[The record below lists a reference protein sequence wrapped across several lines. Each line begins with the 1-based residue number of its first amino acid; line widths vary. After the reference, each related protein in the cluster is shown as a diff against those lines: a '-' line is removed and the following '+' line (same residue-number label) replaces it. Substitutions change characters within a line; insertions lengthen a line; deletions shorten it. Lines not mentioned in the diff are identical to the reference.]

1 MHAFLNPTR
10 TAARASGTAPLAQ
23 RLSAQL
29 ADLNAAAL
37 GQPVIDK
44 AKTCLYDLIGCA
56 FEARDKPW
64 SRQALAMA
72 APLAAG
78 QDGGASI
85 IGSVQASSFADA
97 AFVNAVMGHGLVRE
111 DMHAA
116 SISHLGVAVIPAV
129 LALSQ
134 RRRVSG
140 ADFLAAMVAG
150 YEVGAQIG
158 RVVMD
163 PQRAR
168 IFRPTGITGPLAA
181 AAAGARLLRL
191 DAAQAAS
198 AIALAANTTAGFNQW
213 GHTGGSEM
221 FFHPGFA
228 ARNGVSAVLLAE
240 AGAFGSPDALEGE
253 SGLFAAHGKRDAA
266 AAMRL
271 FDGQPEILAVYHKP
285 VPACNFAQTACLA
298 ALVLARAGRCPA
310 ERIAAIRILVPRAGA
325 TYPGCDF
332 LGPYA
337 HVLQAKMS
345 IQYNVAAALLTG
357 AVTEANFDLLQ
368 DVQLQR
374 LLAVTRLEVDQA
386 MTRDYPGR
394 QGGAVEIRLA
404 DGTVRAHRLDDVVN
418 ASPAEVL
425 ARFRSA
431 AAARIGSAGAAR
443 IEALV
448 TCLEHGDDAGQL
460 AASLAAATRPA
471 RAGATSPAGQARAN
485 GIAQ

>member
-1 MHAFLNPTR
+1 M
-10 TAARASGTAPLAQ
+10 AARASGASPLAQ

-29 ADLNAAAL
+29 ADLNMARL

-56 FEARDKPW
+56 FEAGDKPW

-78 QDGGASI
+78 QDGAATI
-85 IGSVQASSFADA
+85 IGRAQASSFADA

-129 LALSQ
+129 LALAQ

-140 ADFLAAMVAG
+140 ADFLAALVGG
-150 YEVGAQIG
+150 YEVGARIG
-158 RVVMD
+158 AAVMD
-163 PQRAR
+163 AQRAR
-168 IFRPTGITGPLAA
+168 IFRPTGITGPIAA

-191 DAAQAAS
+191 NAAQAAS

-266 AAMRL
+266 AALRL
-271 FDGQPEILAVYHKP
+271 FEGQSEILAVYHKP
-285 VPACNFAQTACLA
+285 VPACNFAQTACQA
-298 ALVLARAGRCPA
+298 ALALARAGGCA
-310 ERIAAIRILVPRAGA
+310 ADRIAAIRILVPRAGA

-332 LGPYA
+332 LGPYEQ
-337 HVLQAKMS
+337 VLQAKMS

-357 AVTEANFDLLQ
+357 EVTEASFDLLL
-368 DVQLQR
+368 DASLQR
-374 LLAVTRLEVDQA
+374 LLAVTRLEVDDQ

-394 QGGAVEIRLA
+394 QGGAVEVQLA
-404 DGTVRAHRLDDVVN
+404 DGSVRAHRLNDVVH
-418 ASPAEVL
+418 ASAPEVL
-425 ARFRSA
+425 ARFRTAATARVGSA
-431 AAARIGSAGAAR
+431 AGGRIDDLIAGLEHCDDAGLLAAALAGAGDPAGAKGAAR
-443 IEALV
+443 
-448 TCLEHGDDAGQL
+448 
-460 AASLAAATRPA
+460 
-471 RAGATSPAGQARAN
+471 
-485 GIAQ
+485 